1 LCSDGLTN
9 HVKAD
14 EIGAVATAF
23 PPAEACAF
31 LIELANLRGGSD
43 NITCLIVQIPMG
55 DGSTQGGMPKAKPAA
70 ARRALDWWGQKVT
83 WPLTLLAVGCGL
95 VGLSIWMR
103 MEKIDGFAATFVLAT
118 VLTLVGLVGFVLHL
132 RRKHAHQSG
141 SGADANRE
149 RELHVYKTY
158 PFEIGAALCER
169 MAEQEAA
176 ARRQVEEGQMT
187 MDLLLLSKLA
197 TAVETKAKAGDWLAV
212 FRTRCQTIQHL
223 ATPLNKRQ
231 QKDEEFKPNWTTPH
245 KAIGS

>member
-1 LCSDGLTN
+1 
-9 HVKAD
+9 
-14 EIGAVATAF
+14 
-23 PPAEACAF
+23 
-31 LIELANLRGGSD
+31 
-43 NITCLIVQIPMG
+43 MG
-55 DGSTQGGMPKAKPAA
+55 DGSSLGGVPKPKPFGGF
-70 ARRALDWWGQKVT
+70 RRAIDWWGKRVT
-83 WPLTLLAVGCGL
+83 WPLTMLAVGCGL

-103 MEKIDGFAATFVLAT
+103 MERIDGFVAAFVLAA
-118 VLTLVGLVGFVLHL
+118 VLTLVGLGGFVLQL
-132 RRKHAHQSG
+132 RRKQDPDSR

-169 MAEQEAA
+169 MAEQELAVN
-176 ARRQVEEGQMT
+176 RLVVEGQMT
-187 MDLLLLSKLA
+187 VDQQFLKKMAA
-197 TAVETKAKAGDWLAV
+197 TAEGKAKAGDWLAV